1 VLSIKKIKVL
11 IADDHVMVRQGFM
24 VLLNAQ
30 PDIEVIGEAA
40 DGNEM
45 VELTETLHP
54 DVVLAAI
61 SMPNLNGIEATKLI
75 HQRNPEMPVVMVTIH
90 TSSSYVVRALRSG
103 ARGYVVKNDDFQHV
117 IQAIKAVSLGQ
128 RYLSTLVSEQI
139 IDSVVSG
146 TSGEFNLDERISIR
160 EREILQLLAE
170 GNSIRRSPRNWSSA
184 PVRWKRTARTS
195 CGNWNSAR
203 RSIYSA
209 TPSSTVSP
217 SLSSEPSQRK
227 RSYFFHIFQMI
238 G

>member
-54 DVVLAAI
+54 DVVLADI

-75 HQRNPEMPVVMVTIH
+75 HQRNPEMPVVMVTTH

-170 GNSIRRSPRNWSSA
+170 GNSNSQIAKKLVIS
-184 PVRWKRTARTS
+184 ARTVETHRT
-195 CGNWNSAR
+195 NIMR
-203 RSIYSA
+203 KLE
-209 TPSSTVSP
+209 
-217 SLSSEPSQRK
+217 LSSQIDILRYAIQHGLAQLE
-227 RSYFFHIFQMI
+227 
-238 G
+238 